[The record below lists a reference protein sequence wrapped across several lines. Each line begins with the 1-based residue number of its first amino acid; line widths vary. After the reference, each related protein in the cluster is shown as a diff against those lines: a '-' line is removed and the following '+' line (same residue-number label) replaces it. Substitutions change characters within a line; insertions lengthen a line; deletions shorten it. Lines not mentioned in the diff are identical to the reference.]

1 MNFNVFNQLQ
11 HRIMNKRN
19 QDMSFEH
26 VILFNEVPALY
37 DDSRFAV
44 ESDNFFTVDS
54 READDGDDYYAT
66 IEDRVWV
73 NFSGRFIVPNE
84 YKPKLLELSEEPD
97 DRIGIYTY
105 TDEPDKREYIDIDF
119 LGEFSKFSPLIIPFT
134 FDNSKEE

>member
-1 MNFNVFNQLQ
+1 
-11 HRIMNKRN
+11 
-19 QDMSFEH
+19 MSFEH

-54 READDGDDYYAT
+54 READAGDDYYAT

-84 YKPKLLELSEEPD
+84 YKPELLELSEEPD
-97 DRIGIYTY
+97 GRIGIYTY

-119 LGEFSKFSPLIIPFT
+119 LGEFSEFSPLIIPFT